1 MNNVYINIANL
12 FYKYG
17 IYNVCISPGLRNT
30 ALSLSFIKHG
40 KFNCYSIIDER
51 SAGFFALG
59 IAMTLYNVGSEI
71 VWLGDR
77 GSVPEDLAKDFSYSL
92 IDFERI
98 NSIYLGISVFFV
110 AIYSAIIWWLIRP
123 TVVREFKV

>member
-1 MNNVYINIANL
+1 MA
-12 FYKYG
+12 
-17 IYNVCISPGLRNT
+17 GL
-30 ALSLSFIKHG
+30 
-40 KFNCYSIIDER
+40 
-51 SAGFFALG
+51 ALG